1 MFAYCRNTHIKQLRH
16 SLLCTPDT
24 LISVH
29 NLHTILLPLNMK
41 EQELRRAISYLELLS
56 HKVFLRY
63 KTSINIFIVL
73 HHKNEVKNDIS
84 VYIFPLR
91 LLLIFSYR
99 LVLFLFLQYLKS
111 GLDKM
116 PLCMLSSEYLFRKV
130 VQLK

>member
-1 MFAYCRNTHIKQLRH
+1 MQPYVVSGAIKQLRH

-24 LISVH
+24 FVPEH
-29 NLHTILLPLNMK
+29 NLHTILLPLYLK
-41 EQELRRAISYLELLS
+41 DQELRRAISYLKLLS

-116 PLCMLSSEYLFRKV
+116 LLCMLS
-130 VQLK
+130 